1 MAHSLLLQNPVF
13 LSGSRKGPVR
23 MGEGGQNKRA
33 GNNTF
38 VNVPDI
44 PRVRDLS
51 LTLGSVPVPDW
62 KLRISEM
69 HAML

>member
-1 MAHSLLLQNPVF
+1 
-13 LSGSRKGPVR
+13 

-33 GNNTF
+33 GKNNTF